1 MTDTAKHTYRDAN
14 GDLWFRESLSE
25 GIGNGLRIDKLLYAE
40 ASDVQDLIVFEN
52 NENGRVLAID
62 GLVQVSMADEFIY
75 HEMVSHVPLLSH
87 GAVKRV
93 LIVGGGD
100 GGAMREML
108 KHKGVESITL
118 VEIDPDVI
126 EFSKK
131 WFPDVSQGSFEDPRV
146 NVVIADGSKYVEET
160 TDTFDLILIDSSD
173 PVGPSAVLFTRE
185 FYTACSKLLNE
196 GGVIVTQSG
205 LAAIHPEPVKSTSD
219 SFKALF
225 EHSGFYLI
233 CVPAFSGGF
242 MALGFATNDGA
253 TFDRDIVTIRERFA
267 ALNIKTKYYSPEI
280 HKGSFALPPYI
291 AEKIA

>member
-25 GIGNGLRIDKLLYAE
+25 GIGNGLRIDNLLYAE

-131 WFPDVSQGSFEDPRV
+131 WFPDVSQGSFDDPRV

-160 TDTFDLILIDSSD
+160 SDKFDLILIDSSD

-185 FYTACSKLLNE
+185 FYT
-196 GGVIVTQSG
+196 
-205 LAAIHPEPVKSTSD
+205 EPVKSTSD
-219 SFKALF
+219 SFKSLF
-225 EHSGFYLI
+225 KHSGFYLI

-242 MALGFATNDGA
+242 MALGFATDNDA
-253 TFDRDIVTIRERFA
+253 TFDPDIETIRTRFA
-267 ALNIKTKYYSPEI
+267 ELDIKTKYYSPEI